1 MSADVAVSSGARPAR
16 ARGLVARHRGP
27 RWLGPLLLL
36 AVLGVALLIGSGVLD
51 STPATPG
58 QRAHA
63 LDTQIRCPSC
73 VDVSVA
79 DSSAATAVSLR
90 QQILQWVRQGWSDQ
104 EIKNALVARYGLS
117 ILLEPPTSGLAAVV
131 WIVPAIGGAAAIA
144 VVGTVFWRRSRDLRA
159 LQRATPGSDRDVDRE
174 TADGAGAAKSGGL
187 AR

>member
-1 MSADVAVSSGARPAR
+1 MSADVAVTSTTGQTR
-16 ARGLVARHRGP
+16 ARSLVTRHRGP

-36 AVLGVALLIGSGVLD
+36 AVLGVALLIGSGALE
-51 STPATPG
+51 SAPATPS

-63 LDTQIRCPSC
+63 LETQIRCPSC

-90 QQILQWVRQGWSDQ
+90 QQILDWERQGWSDQ

-117 ILLEPPTSGLAAVV
+117 ILLEPPTSGLTAVV
-131 WIVPAIGGAAAIA
+131 WIVPAVGGAAAIA

-159 LQRATPGSDRDVDRE
+159 LQRATADAENEAG
-174 TADGAGAAKSGGL
+174 DGAGTPSAGEAV
-187 AR
+187 R